1 MTTTTA
7 PPVILPVKSTNVRIE
22 NPAAPR
28 WIRRTFSTA
37 SWLAPGLTA
46 AIGDR
51 LFVRTRRRRPR
62 SGERDVL
69 HHAAPLVLGG
79 MQAWSWGDGPTVLL
93 VHGWNG
99 RATQLGGFVAPLVA
113 RGYRVVAFDALGH
126 GDSPGH
132 QQSLPELAGDIRRVA
147 DELGNLRGVITHS
160 LGGAATTLAIS
171 YGLEVERAVFISP
184 PANPAEFVSI
194 FAAALGITKAVR
206 DRVQERVETRLGM
219 KMVDMRADL
228 LARSMRTPLLVIH
241 DRDDKEV
248 PFDVGR
254 SIANAWP
261 GAQLVVTE
269 GLGHQRI
276 LRDQM
281 VRDRTVQFIDALGHL
296 KAAA

>member
-7 PPVILPVKSTNVRIE
+7 QALVAPQKSTNVRVSS
-22 NPAAPR
+22 P
-28 WIRRTFSTA
+28 T
-37 SWLAPGLTA
+37 APGWMRWTLSSASRVAPDLTA

-51 LFVRTRRRRPR
+51 LFVRTRRRGPRP
-62 SGERDVL
+62 GEQTVL
-69 HHAAPLVLGG
+69 QHATALELGG
-79 MQAWSWGDGPTVLL
+79 MKAWSWGEGPTVLL

-99 RATQLGGFVAPLVA
+99 RGTQLGGFVAPLVE

-126 GDSPGH
+126 GDSPGN

-147 DELGNLRGVITHS
+147 DDLGALHGVIAHS

-171 YGLEVERAVFISP
+171 QGLRVERAVFISP
-184 PANPAEFVSI
+184 PANPEEFLSI
-194 FAAALGITKAVR
+194 FATALGISRDVR
-206 DRVQERVETRLGM
+206 DRVQRRVEARLAM

-248 PFDVGR
+248 PVEVGQ
-254 SIANAWP
+254 SIADAWS
-261 GAQLVVTE
+261 GAEIVVTE

-276 LRDQM
+276 LRDES
-281 VRDRTVQFIDALGHL
+281 VHHRAVQFIDAVRHL
-296 KAAA
+296 QTAA